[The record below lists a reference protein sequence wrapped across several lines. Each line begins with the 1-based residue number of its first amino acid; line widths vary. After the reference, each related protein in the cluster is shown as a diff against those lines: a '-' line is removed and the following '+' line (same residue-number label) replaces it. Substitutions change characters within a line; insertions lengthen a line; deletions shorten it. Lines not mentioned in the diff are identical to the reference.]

1 MQRRWPLDAP
11 DERGRRAPHFPLVV
25 AISDAMIQT
34 ALGTATAARRDVRSP
49 MSPSKPRSP
58 RSSARAAKQVRADAS
73 RPEPAEE
80 ELVHDPELGA
90 EDFLDFDPPADAP
103 DSGWSILSAAEQDAR
118 RTELQ
123 SRLGAYL
130 RSGAARVVLTDNLYS
145 MVTIKRGDGVSTF
158 RVHHMFSTAPA
169 KVIRALARYADTQSR
184 KAAAVLRDFI
194 DANEEQVRER
204 DAPRPITVDV
214 QGRHHNLQELFDRIN
229 DTYFGGAIG
238 ARITWG
244 PRTKRKKSRDSIKLG
259 SYTVEDE
266 LIRIHPVLDAV
277 DVPSFFLEWIVYHE
291 MLHEVHDMPVV
302 DGRRVYHTPE
312 FRRAEA
318 QFERY
323 AEAVMW
329 ERTHLV
335 KLLER

>member
-1 MQRRWPLDAP
+1 
-11 DERGRRAPHFPLVV
+11 
-25 AISDAMIQT
+25 
-34 ALGTATAARRDVRSP
+34 
-49 MSPSKPRSP
+49 MSSSNSRPPRS
-58 RSSARAAKQVRADAS
+58 RARAAKQLRADAD
-73 RPEPAEE
+73 RVEPQPEVDLDPALAPE
-80 ELVHDPELGA
+80 EL
-90 EDFLDFDPPADAP
+90 LDFDTPASDTERT
-103 DSGWSILSAAEQDAR
+103 DWSELSPIDQEAR

-130 RSGAARVVLTDNLYS
+130 RTGKARVVLTDNVYS

-158 RVHHMFSTAPA
+158 RVHHMFADAPA
-169 KVIRALARYADTQSR
+169 RVVKALARYADAQSR
-184 KAAAVLRDFI
+184 DAANLLREYI
-194 DANEEQVRER
+194 DANDARVRRR
-204 DAPRPITVDV
+204 DTPRPVTVDV
-214 QGRHHNLQELFDRIN
+214 EGRHHNLQELFDSLNQR
-229 DTYFGGAIG
+229 YFGGAIR

-244 PRTKRKKSRDSIKLG
+244 PRTKRKRSRDSIKLG

-266 LIRIHPVLDAV
+266 LIRIHPVLDAA
-277 DVPSFFLEWIVYHE
+277 DVPAFFVEWVVYHE
-291 MLHEVHDMPVV
+291 MLHEVHDMPIV
-302 DGRRVYHTPE
+302 DGRRVYHTAE

>member
-1 MQRRWPLDAP
+1 
-11 DERGRRAPHFPLVV
+11 
-25 AISDAMIQT
+25 
-34 ALGTATAARRDVRSP
+34 
-49 MSPSKPRSP
+49 MSSSKPRSP
-58 RSSARAAKQVRADAS
+58 RSSARAAKQVRADAT

-80 ELVHDPELGA
+80 DLVPDPELAA
-90 EDFLDFDPPADAP
+90 EDFLDFDPPAEAP
-103 DSGWSILSAAEQDAR
+103 DRGWMILSAAEQDAR

-130 RSGAARVVLTDNLYS
+130 RSGAARVVLTDNTHS

-158 RVHHMFSTAPA
+158 RVHHMFSAAPA
-169 KVIRALARYADTQSR
+169 KVIRALAKYADTQSR
-184 KAAAVLRDFI
+184 DAATLLRDFI
-194 DANEEQVRER
+194 DANEDQVRER

-214 QGRHHNLQELFDRIN
+214 EGRHHNLQELFDKIN
-229 DTYFGGAIG
+229 AEYFEGAIE

-259 SYTVEDE
+259 SYTVEDA
-266 LIRIHPVLDAV
+266 LIRIHPVLDAL

-302 DGRRVYHTPE
+302 DGRRVYHTAE

-335 KLLER
+335 ELLER